1 VQIAATQPRRGT
13 MLALALLAA
22 CAYAAFAHGAVRIPD
37 ESWLQIGLDVVAL
50 AAAAAWLSGRGG
62 PRAGRY
68 GWIGAA
74 LLLAFAAWSAITM
87 LWSIAPDQS
96 WLEANRAFAYAIA
109 VVLALAVGAHVERI
123 ATGWLVVATA
133 VALYALAGKV
143 APGAF
148 AADEPIARLRAPLQY
163 WNALALLCAMG
174 LPVALRTATDRDRG
188 DRVRVAALAAAYVL
202 SLTMG
207 LTYSRGGFVALAV
220 ALIVMTALGGAR
232 LRGLATFAI
241 AALAAAPGLAVA
253 FSLNGLTS
261 NDATLGQRIHDGRIL
276 GAVLLLALGA
286 LLVAGW
292 YALRFER
299 RFRRTRRIRHIE
311 RWTWRALAALGA
323 VVVLGGGAYL
333 VADHSN
339 VWHSFTRVKEDRVYD
354 PARLVST
361 NSGNRWV
368 WWKEAAGAFSDK
380 PAGGWGAGSFE
391 LVHLRYRTEPLGVRQ
406 PHNVELQWLSE
417 TGIVGFVLALGGL
430 IALFAAAAQRVRMMS
445 HGRERDL
452 AVALL
457 AAAAGW
463 LVHGVVDWDWD
474 IPGVTL
480 APLIFLGVLAARP
493 NGGPRRDDPFPD
505 PEERGATGRAAAVA
519 LAALV
524 LCGALASTALPA
536 ISQSRTDAAE
546 TANDADTAARDATV
560 AARLNPVAVR
570 PLIDAAAIEVRRGR
584 LVEARRRL
592 LDAAGRQPEN
602 PEVWYRLALL
612 SQQLADTAGFR
623 TAIARFAQLDP
634 VNPVTGALE
643 RQALALEAPPN
654 ASATATATPLPG
666 AP

>member
-1 VQIAATQPRRGT
+1 VQPAATQPRRGT
-13 MLALALLAA
+13 ILALALLAA

-37 ESWLQIGLDVVAL
+37 ESWLQVGIQVAAL
-50 AAAAAWLSGRGG
+50 AGASAWLSGRHG
-62 PRAGRY
+62 PKADRY
-68 GWIGAA
+68 GWIGVA
-74 LLLAFAAWSAITM
+74 LLLAFAVWCAITM
-87 LWSIAPDQS
+87 LWSVAPDQS
-96 WLEANRAFAYAIA
+96 WLEANRALAYALV
-109 VVLALAVGAHVERI
+109 VVLALAAGTQVERV

-163 WNALALLCAMG
+163 WNALALVCAMG
-174 LPVALRTATDRDRG
+174 LPVALRTATDRTRG
-188 DRVRVAALAAAYVL
+188 DRARLAALAAAYAQAR
-202 SLTMG
+202 TRG

-232 LRGLATFAI
+232 LRGLAAFAL

-253 FSLNGLTS
+253 FSLSGLTN
-261 NDATLGQRIHDGRIL
+261 NDAPLGQRIHDGRIL
-276 GAVLLLALGA
+276 GAVLLLALGG
-286 LLVAGW
+286 LLAAGW

-299 RFRRTRRIRHIE
+299 RFRRGHRIRRIE
-311 RWTWRALAALGA
+311 RWSWRVLGALAA

-333 VADHSN
+333 IADHAK
-339 VWHSFTRVKEDRVYD
+339 VWHAFTRVKEDRVYD

-417 TGIVGFVLALGGL
+417 TGIVGFLLALGG
-430 IALFAAAAQRVRMMS
+430 IVALFVAAAQRVRAMS

-457 AAAAGW
+457 AAAGGW
-463 LVHGVVDWDWD
+463 LIHGVVDWDWD

-480 APLIFLGVLAARP
+480 PPLIFLGILAARP
-493 NGGPRRDDPFPD
+493 NRAPRRVEPFLD
-505 PEERGATGRAAAVA
+505 PEERGGVGRALAVA
-519 LAALV
+519 VAALL
-524 LCGALASTALPA
+524 LCGALASTILPA
-536 ISQSRTDAAE
+536 IADSRTDAAE
-546 TANDADTAARDATV
+546 TASNADTAARDASV

-584 LVEARRRL
+584 LVEARKRL
-592 LDAAGRQPEN
+592 LEAAGRQPEN

-643 RQALALEAPPN
+643 RQALALDAPPN

-666 AP
+666 GP

>member
-1 VQIAATQPRRGT
+1 VQTAATQPRRGT
-13 MLALALLAA
+13 ILALALVLA

-37 ESWLQIGLDVVAL
+37 ESWLQAGIEVAAL
-50 AAAAAWLSGRGG
+50 AAAAAWLADGRG
-62 PRAGRY
+62 PRAGRA

-74 LLLAFAAWSAITM
+74 LLLAFAVWCAITM
-87 LWSIAPDQS
+87 LWSVAPDQS
-96 WLEANRAFAYAIA
+96 WLEANRALTYALA
-109 VVLALAVGAHVERI
+109 VVLAMAVGAHVERV

-163 WNALALLCAMG
+163 WNALALVCAMG
-174 LPVALRTATDRDRG
+174 LPVALRVATDRLRG
-188 DRVRVAALAAAYVL
+188 DRTRLAALAAAYVL
-202 SLTMG
+202 ALTMG

-232 LRGLATFAI
+232 LRSLAALAI
-241 AALAAAPGLAVA
+241 AAIAAAPGLAVA
-253 FSLNGLTS
+253 FAGNGLTS

-286 LLVAGW
+286 LLAAGW
-292 YALRFER
+292 YALRVER
-299 RFRRTRRIRHIE
+299 RVRRTGRIE
-311 RWTWRALAALGA
+311 RWSWRALAAVAA

-333 VADHSN
+333 VADHTS

-368 WWKEAAGAFSDK
+368 WWKEAAGGFSDK
-380 PAGGWGAGSFE
+380 PVGGWGAGSFE

-417 TGIVGFVLALGGL
+417 TGIIGFLLALGGVV
-430 IALFAAAAQRVRMMS
+430 ALFVAAAQRVRRIS

-452 AVALL
+452 SVALL

-480 APLIFLGVLAARP
+480 APLIFLGLLAARP
-493 NGGPRRDDPFPD
+493 SAPRRTDPFPD
-505 PEERGATGRAAAVA
+505 PEERGAPGRSLAVA
-519 LAALV
+519 LAALL
-524 LCGALASTALPA
+524 LCGALASTILPA
-536 ISQSRTDAAE
+536 IAQSRTDAAE
-546 TANDADTAARDATV
+546 TASNPDTAARDATV

-584 LVEARRRL
+584 LVEARKRL
-592 LDAAGRQPEN
+592 LDAAGRQPDN

-612 SQQLADTAGFR
+612 SQQLADTNGFR
-623 TAIARFAQLDP
+623 VAIARFAQLDP

-643 RQALALEAPPN
+643 RQALALDAPPN

>member
-13 MLALALLAA
+13 ILALALLAA
-22 CAYAAFAHGAVRIPD
+22 CAFAVFAHGAVRIPD
-37 ESWLQIGLDVVAL
+37 ESWLQAGLDVAAL
-50 AAAAAWLSGRGG
+50 AAAAAWLSNRAAPRGSA
-62 PRAGRY
+62 AG
-68 GWIGAA
+68 WAGAA
-74 LLLAFAAWSAITM
+74 LLACFAVWCAITI
-87 LWSIAPDQS
+87 LWSVAPDES
-96 WLEANRAFAYAIA
+96 WLEANRALAYALV
-109 VVLALAVGAHVERI
+109 VVLAIGAGARVQQV
-123 ATGWLVVATA
+123 ALGWLVVATA

-163 WNALALLCAMG
+163 WNALALVCAMG
-174 LPVALRTATDRDRG
+174 LPVALRVATDRDRS
-188 DRVRVAALAAAYVL
+188 DRVRLGALAAAHVL
-202 SLTMG
+202 ALTMG

-232 LRGLATFAI
+232 LRGLPAF
-241 AALAAAPGLAVA
+241 ALAAVAAVPGLAVA
-253 FSLNGLTS
+253 FTLNGLTE
-261 NDATLGQRIHDGRIL
+261 NDATLGRRIHDGRIL

-286 LLVAGW
+286 LLAAGW

-299 RFRRTRRIRHIE
+299 RYRRGWRIRRIE
-311 RWTWRALAALGA
+311 RWAWRGLAALGA
-323 VVVLGGGAYL
+323 AVVLGGGAYL
-333 VADHSN
+333 VADHTR

-380 PAGGWGAGSFE
+380 PVGGWGAGSFE
-391 LVHLRYRTEPLGVRQ
+391 IVHLRYRSVPLGVRQ

-417 TGIVGFVLALGGL
+417 TGIVGFLLAFGA
-430 IALFAAAAQRVRMMS
+430 IAALFVAAGGRVKAMPA
-445 HGRERDL
+445 GRERDL

-480 APLIFLGVLAARP
+480 PPLIFLGVLAARP
-493 NGGPRRDDPFPD
+493 GAPPRRSEPFAD
-505 PEERGATGRAAAVA
+505 LQERGTGARVLAVVV
-519 LAALV
+519 AALL
-524 LCGALASTALPA
+524 LCGALASAALPA
-536 ISQSRTDAAE
+536 LSQSRTDAAE
-546 TANDADTAARDATV
+546 TATNPDTAARDADV
-560 AARLNPVAVR
+560 AARLNPLAVL

-584 LVEARRRL
+584 LVEARSRL
-592 LDAAGRQPEN
+592 LEAAGRQPDN

-612 SQQLADTAGFR
+612 SQQLADRAGFR
-623 TAIARFAQLDP
+623 AAIARFAQLDP

-643 RQALALEAPPN
+643 RQAIVLQAPPN
-654 ASATATATPLPG
+654 GSATATATPLPAG
-666 AP
+666 P

>member
-1 VQIAATQPRRGT
+1 MQPRRGT
-13 MLALALLAA
+13 ILALALLAA

-37 ESWLQIGLDVVAL
+37 ESWLQVGVEVAAL
-50 AAAAAWLSGRGG
+50 AAAVAWLSGRGA
-62 PRAGRY
+62 PRADRY
-68 GWIGAA
+68 GWLGAT
-74 LLLAFAAWSAITM
+74 LLLAFAVWCAITV
-87 LWSIAPDQS
+87 LWSVAPDQS
-96 WLEANRAFAYAIA
+96 WLEANRALTYALV
-109 VVLALAVGAHVERI
+109 VVLALAAGAQVERI
-123 ATGWLVVATA
+123 ATGWLVVASA

-163 WNALALLCAMG
+163 WNALALVCAMG
-174 LPVALRTATDRDRG
+174 LPVAIRAATDRARG
-188 DRVRVAALAAAYVL
+188 DRARLAALAAAYAL
-202 SLTMG
+202 ALTMG

-232 LRGLATFAI
+232 LRGLAAFAI
-241 AALAAAPGLAVA
+241 AALGAVPGLAVA
-253 FSLNGLTS
+253 FSLNGLTN

-286 LLVAGW
+286 LLAAGW

-311 RWTWRALAALGA
+311 RWSWRVLGALAAA
-323 VVVLGGGAYL
+323 TVLGGGAYL

-339 VWHSFTRVKEDRVYD
+339 VWHAFTRVKEDRVYD

-417 TGIVGFVLALGGL
+417 TGIVGFVLALGG
-430 IALFAAAAQRVRMMS
+430 IGALFVAAAQRVRAMS

-480 APLIFLGVLAARP
+480 PPLIFLGLLAARP
-493 NGGPRRDDPFPD
+493 NRAPRRVDPFPD
-505 PEERGATGRAAAVA
+505 PEDRGAVGRAAATA
-519 LAALV
+519 LAAVL
-524 LCGALASTALPA
+524 LCGALASTILPA
-536 ISQSRTDAAE
+536 IADSRTDAAE
-546 TANDADTAARDATV
+546 TASNADTAARDASV

-584 LVEARRRL
+584 LVEARKRL
-592 LDAAGRQPEN
+592 LEAVGRQPEN

-612 SQQLADTAGFR
+612 SQQLADTTGFHS
-623 TAIARFAQLDP
+623 AIGRFAQLDP

-643 RQALALEAPPN
+643 RQALALDAPPN

-666 AP
+666 GP